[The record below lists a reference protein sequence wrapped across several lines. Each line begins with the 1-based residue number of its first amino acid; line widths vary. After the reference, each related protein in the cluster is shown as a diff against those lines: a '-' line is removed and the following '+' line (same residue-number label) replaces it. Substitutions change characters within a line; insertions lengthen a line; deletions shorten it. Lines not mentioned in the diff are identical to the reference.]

1 VGTGVTAAW
10 ATRLHRVRRSVWY
23 LVAAVLVTMAL
34 VAVAAAQFALPW
46 LERNPQTVAHW
57 LGERAGRP
65 VAFDTLEADWTR
77 RGPLLRVTGLRIGA
91 ADTAVPIGT
100 AEIQVAQYSGLLPGR
115 SLTELR
121 LRGIELTLQRNDD
134 GSWQVR
140 GLPGAAHAEDDPLD
154 ALQGLGELQI
164 VDARLTIDA
173 PSLSIAHTLPRVDLR
188 MRVDRRRVR
197 AAARAWVDT
206 GAAPLDLRLDLL
218 RAQGDGR
225 AYVAMPRNDLQVW
238 SPLLAPSGVAIREGH
253 GRVTAWLEL
262 RARRI
267 EAITGEVTLDA
278 VSLQRA
284 GDVARSAADAPTVVF
299 EGARARLR
307 WAQVDGDWRLDA
319 PTLRIVQQGR
329 EQTLDGLVVAGG
341 RHWTMQAGRVE
352 VAPLIALAALGD
364 GVSPSLRAWLQA
376 AAPHAVLSDVAF
388 AARAGGPVRVS
399 ARIEDFGFSP
409 VDDRP
414 GLDGLGGTLVG
425 DGQGVVFRADPD
437 ARLVFDWPSGFG
449 VPHPLRLDGEIAGWR
464 DGGAWRIQTP
474 GLRVEGEG
482 YAADARGGL
491 SFEGDGTRPRL
502 DLAADVDPAQ
512 IPVAKKFWVHHT
524 MPVAAREW
532 LDMALVA
539 GTVRNG
545 RGIVAGD
552 LDDWPFG
559 AEDGKDRRGV
569 FFAEGDIADATIRF
583 QDDWPAM
590 TRLAGHV
597 RFINDGFRLDPS
609 TGELVGVPLRDVV
622 AGIRDYGE
630 SPVEVAA
637 TARADAKQLLALLRQ
652 SPFQAA
658 HAETLDALDVAGPAR
673 VAVSLAVPPHHAPL
687 RLDGEVRLEG
697 VAMRES
703 RFELAFDQVRGPVAF
718 DQSGFHADALDAQQD
733 GQAGTLALRAGPGH
747 VRQRGNAFEGEL
759 DMPLDADALL
769 ARAPDLAWLR
779 PHVGGH
785 APWQVQ
791 VAVPDAPAADG
802 APAARLLLRSD
813 LVGTTLRLPAPLDK
827 PATRALR
834 TTIEAPLPFGTG
846 DVLVGFGDR
855 LALRA
860 RTSGARAGIRVEMGR
875 ARVDTAAPA
884 AGIVVAGRTPV
895 VDVLDWIGLMG
906 AGGDRDGDGLM
917 LQQVDV
923 TTADLRLA
931 GARLGQ
937 TRITAARRDDGTDL
951 RLDGA
956 ALAGDV
962 RIPDADGVPLAITLQ
977 RLHWPA
983 PAPKPDAVAIAA
995 QTAPAIAGVPAS
1007 TPIDDTL
1014 DPASVPPI
1022 RLAIDDLRYGTVAL
1036 GRVQAASRRVP
1047 GGLSVD
1053 LLQVRAPDHRID
1065 VTGRWTGRGA
1075 SARTAFEAD
1084 VESEDFG
1091 RLASGLGFAG
1101 SIVGGQG
1108 RVDFD
1113 AAWPGAPNAFQV
1125 AQLQG
1130 AMRIALRDGQLVE
1143 VEPGAGRVL
1152 GLLSV
1157 AELPRR
1163 LTLDFRDFFSRGFGF
1178 NRIAGDIRFGN
1189 GTARGDNLVIDGP
1202 AAEIRIRGSADLVAR
1217 THDQDIEV
1225 LPKTGNVLPAVGALT
1240 LGPVGVAVGAVANA
1254 VLRKPLAEMGARN
1267 YHVSG
1272 PWQDP
1277 KVEVVERREA
1287 AQPAPASSTRPQSA
1301 N

>member
-1 VGTGVTAAW
+1 MTATW
-10 ATRLHRVRRSVWY
+10 ATRLHRVRRSAWY
-23 LVAAVLVTMAL
+23 LAAAVLVTMAL
-34 VAVAAAQFALPW
+34 VAVVAAQFALPW
-46 LERNPQTVAHW
+46 LERNPQTVASW
-57 LGERAGRP
+57 LSERAGRP
-65 VAFDTLEADWTR
+65 VAFDTLDATWTR
-77 RGPLLRVTGLRIGA
+77 RGPLLRVTGLRIGDPA
-91 ADTAVPIGT
+91 AAVPIGT

-121 LRGIELTLQRNDD
+121 LHGIALTLQRNDD

-154 ALQGLGELQI
+154 ALQGLGELQV

-173 PSLSIAHTLPRVDLR
+173 PSLSISHTLPRVDLR
-188 MRVDRRRVR
+188 MQVDRRRVR
-197 AAARAWVDT
+197 AAARAWVETD
-206 GAAPLDLRLDLL
+206 GAPLDLRVDLL
-218 RAQGDGR
+218 RERGDGR
-225 AYVAMPRNDLQVW
+225 AYVEMPRNDLQLW

-253 GRVTAWLEL
+253 GSVTAWIDL
-262 RARRI
+262 RARKV
-267 EAITGEVTLDA
+267 EAITGDVALDA
-278 VSLQRA
+278 LSLQRA
-284 GDVARSAADAPTVVF
+284 GDVARAAGDAPTVVF
-299 EGARARLR
+299 EGATARLH
-307 WAQVDGDWRLDA
+307 WTHADGDWRLDA
-319 PTLRIVQQGR
+319 PTLRVTQQGR
-329 EQTLDGLVVAGG
+329 EQVLDGLVIAGG
-341 RHWTMQAGRVE
+341 QHWVMQADRVE

-388 AARAGGPVRVS
+388 TARANGPARVS
-399 ARIEDFGFSP
+399 ARIEDFGFAP
-409 VDDRP
+409 VADRP
-414 GLDGLGGTLVG
+414 GLHGLGGTLVG
-425 DGQGVVFRADPD
+425 DGQGVVFRPDPE
-437 ARLVFDWPSGFG
+437 ARPVFDWPAGFG
-449 VPHPLRLDGEIAGWR
+449 VPHPLRLEGEIAGWR
-464 DGGAWRIQTP
+464 EGDAWRIQTP
-474 GLRVEGEG
+474 GLRVEGDG

-491 SFEGDGTRPRL
+491 SFDGDGTRPRL
-502 DLAADVDPAQ
+502 DLAADVDAAQ
-512 IPVAKKFWVHHT
+512 IPVAKKFWVRHT

-559 AEDGKDRRGV
+559 VEEGRDRRGV

-590 TRLAGHV
+590 TKLGGHV

-622 AGIRDYGE
+622 AGIRNYGQT
-630 SPVEVAA
+630 PVEVAA
-637 TARADAKQLLALLRQ
+637 TAQADAKQLLTLLRQ

-658 HAETLDALDVAGPAR
+658 HAETLDALDVAGPAH
-673 VAVSLAVPPHHAPL
+673 VAVSVAAGHGAPM
-687 RLDGEVRLEG
+687 RLDGEVTLEG

-703 RFELAFDQVRGPVAF
+703 RFDLAFDHVRGRVAF
-718 DQSGFHADALDAQQD
+718 DQTGFHADALDAHQD
-733 GQAGTLALRAGPGH
+733 GQAGTLALRAGARH
-747 VRQRGNAFEGEL
+747 VRQHANAFEGEL
-759 DMPLDADALL
+759 DMPLDASALL
-769 ARAPDLAWLR
+769 SRAPDLAWLR
-779 PHVGGH
+779 PHVGGR

-791 VAVPDAPAADG
+791 VAVPHAPAADG

-827 PATRALR
+827 PAGRALR

-846 DVLVGFGDR
+846 DVLVGFGNR

-860 RTSGARAGIRVEMGR
+860 RTSGARAGIRVDMGQ
-875 ARVDTAAPA
+875 ARVDAAAPA
-884 AGIVVAGRTPV
+884 AGIVVFGRTPV

-906 AGGDRDGDGLM
+906 AGGDGDGLA

-931 GARLGQ
+931 GGRLGQ
-937 TRITAARRDDGTDL
+937 TRITAARRDAGTDL

-962 RIPDADGVPLAITLQ
+962 RIPDADGAPVAIALQ

-995 QTAPAIAGVPAS
+995 PTAPVIARVPAS
-1007 TPIDDTL
+1007 TPVDDTL

-1022 RLAIDDLRYGTVAL
+1022 QLAIDDLRYGTVVL
-1036 GRVQAASRRVP
+1036 GRVEAASRRIP

-1053 LLQVRAPDHRID
+1053 RLQVRAPDHRID
-1065 VTGRWTGRGA
+1065 VSGRWTGRGTA
-1075 SARTAFEAD
+1075 ARTALQAD
-1084 VESEDFG
+1084 VESDNFG

-1125 AQLQG
+1125 AQLEG
-1130 AMRIALRDGQLVE
+1130 AMKIALRDGQLVE

-1163 LTLDFRDFFSRGFGF
+1163 LMLDFRDFFSKGFGF
-1178 NRIAGDIRFGN
+1178 NRIAGDISFGN

-1202 AAEIRIRGSADLVAR
+1202 AAEIRIRGSADLAAR

-1225 LPKTGNVLPAVGALT
+1225 LPKTGNLLPAVGALT
-1240 LGPVGVAVGAVANA
+1240 LGPVGAAVGAVANA

-1277 KVEVVERREA
+1277 KVDVVERRDA
-1287 AQPAPASSTRPQSA
+1287 AQPATAPSTRPQSA
-1301 N
+1301 D

>member
-1 VGTGVTAAW
+1 MSAW
-10 ATRLHRVRRSVWY
+10 ASRLHRARRSAWY

-46 LERNPQTVAHW
+46 LERNPQAVASW

-65 VAFDTLEADWTR
+65 VAFDTLDAAWTR
-77 RGPLLRVTGLRIGA
+77 RGPVLRVTGLRIGDPA
-91 ADTAVPIGT
+91 AAVPIGT

-121 LRGIELTLQRNDD
+121 LHGIELTLQRNDD

-140 GLPGAAHAEDDPLD
+140 GLPGAAHAQDDPLD
-154 ALQGLGELQI
+154 ALQGLGELQV

-173 PSLSIAHTLPRVDLR
+173 PSLGIAHTLPRVDLR
-188 MRVDRRRVR
+188 MQVDRRRVR
-197 AAARAWVDT
+197 AAARAWVDVD
-206 GAAPLDLRLDLL
+206 GAPLDLRLELL

-225 AYVAMPRNDLQVW
+225 AYVAMPRNDLQLW
-238 SPLLAPSGVAIREGH
+238 SPLLAPSGVAIRAGH
-253 GRVTAWLEL
+253 GRVTAWIDL
-262 RARRI
+262 RARRV
-267 EAITGEVTLDA
+267 EAITGDVELDA
-278 VSLQRA
+278 LSLQRA
-284 GDVARSAADAPTVVF
+284 SDVAQAAVDAPTVAF
-299 EGARARLR
+299 EGAHARLR
-307 WAQVDGDWRLDA
+307 WTHTDKEWRLDA
-319 PTLRIVQQGR
+319 PTLRVTQLGR
-329 EQTLDGLVVAGG
+329 EQVLDGLVLAGG
-341 RHWTMQAGRVE
+341 RQWAMHAERVE

-376 AAPHAVLSDVAF
+376 ATPHAVLADVAF

-409 VDDRP
+409 VDERP
-414 GLDGLGGTLVG
+414 GLHGLGGTLVG
-425 DGQGVVFRADPD
+425 DGQGVVFRPDPD
-437 ARLVFDWPSGFG
+437 ARLVFDWPTGFG

-464 DGGAWRIQTP
+464 DGDGWRIQTP
-474 GLRVEGEG
+474 GLRVEGDG

-491 SFEGDGTRPRL
+491 SFEADGTRPRL
-502 DLAADVDPAQ
+502 DLAADVDAAQ
-512 IPVAKKFWVHHT
+512 IPVAKKFWVRHT
-524 MPVAAREW
+524 MSAAAREW

-559 AEDGKDRRGV
+559 VEAGKDRRGV

-583 QDDWPAM
+583 QDEWPAM
-590 TRLAGHV
+590 TRLGGHI
-597 RFINDGFRLDPS
+597 RFINDGFRLEPS
-609 TGELVGVPLRDVV
+609 TGELAGVPLRDVV
-622 AGIRDYGE
+622 AGIRNYGQ
-630 SPVEVAA
+630 SPVEAGA
-637 TARADAKQLLALLRQ
+637 TAHADATQLLALLRQ

-658 HAETLDALDVAGPAR
+658 HAETLDALDVTGPTH
-673 VAVSLAVPPHHAPL
+673 VAVSVAVPRHAPMQ
-687 RLDGEVRLEG
+687 LDGEVALEG

-703 RFELAFDQVRGPVAF
+703 RFDLAFDHVRGPVTF
-718 DQSGFHADALDAQQD
+718 DQSGFHAEALEAQQD
-733 GQAGTLALRAGPGH
+733 GHSGTLALRAGAGH
-747 VRQRGNAFEGEL
+747 VRQRANAFEGEL
-759 DMPLDADALL
+759 DMSLDASALL
-769 ARAPDLAWLR
+769 ARAPDLTWLR
-779 PHVGGH
+779 PHVGGR

-791 VAVPDAPAADG
+791 VAVPDAPAANG
-802 APAARLLLRSD
+802 APAAHLLLRSD
-813 LVGTTLRLPAPLDK
+813 LVGTTLRLPAPLAK
-827 PATRALR
+827 PAARALR

-860 RTSGARAGIRVEMGR
+860 RTSGARAGIRVDMGR
-875 ARVDTAAPA
+875 ARVDNAAPA
-884 AGIVVAGRTPV
+884 AGIVVFGRTPV

-906 AGGDRDGDGLM
+906 GGDGDGLA

-931 GARLGQ
+931 GGRLGQ
-937 TRITAARRDDGTDL
+937 TRITAARRSAGTDL

-962 RIPDADGVPLAITLQ
+962 RLSDADGAPIAIALQ

-983 PAPKPDAVAIAA
+983 PAAKLDAAA
-995 QTAPAIAGVPAS
+995 NATPAAPTIAGVPAS
-1007 TPIDDTL
+1007 PPVDDAL

-1022 RLAIDDLRYGTVAL
+1022 RLAIDDLRYGAVVL
-1036 GRVQAASRRVP
+1036 GRVDASSHRIP
-1047 GGLSVD
+1047 GGLAVD
-1053 LLQVRAPDHRID
+1053 RLQVRAPDHRID

-1075 SARTAFEAD
+1075 AARTAFQAD
-1084 VESEDFG
+1084 VESENFG

-1108 RVDFD
+1108 RLDFD

-1125 AQLQG
+1125 AQLEG
-1130 AMRIALRDGQLVE
+1130 SMSLALRDGQLVE

-1163 LTLDFRDFFSRGFGF
+1163 LTLDFRDFFSKGFGF
-1178 NRIAGDIRFGN
+1178 NRIAGEIRFGN
-1189 GTARGDNLVIDGP
+1189 GIARGDNLVIDGP
-1202 AAEIRIRGSADLVAR
+1202 AAEIRIRGSADLTAR

-1225 LPKTGNVLPAVGALT
+1225 LPKTGNLLPAVGALT
-1240 LGPVGVAVGAVANA
+1240 LGPVGAAVGAVANA

-1277 KVEVVERREA
+1277 KVDVVERRDA
-1287 AQPAPASSTRPQSA
+1287 AQPATAPSARPQSA

>member
-1 VGTGVTAAW
+1 MTATW
-10 ATRLHRVRRSVWY
+10 ATRLHRVRRSAWY

-34 VAVAAAQFALPW
+34 VAIVAAQFALPW
-46 LERNPQTVAHW
+46 LERNPQTVASW

-65 VAFDTLEADWTR
+65 VAFDTLDATWTR
-77 RGPLLRVTGLRIGA
+77 RGPLLRVTGLRIGDPDA
-91 ADTAVPIGT
+91 AVPIGT

-121 LRGIELTLQRNDD
+121 LHGIELTLQRNDD

-140 GLPGAAHAEDDPLD
+140 GLPGAAHAEEDPLD
-154 ALQGLGELQI
+154 ALQGLGELQV

-188 MRVDRRRVR
+188 MQVDRRSVR

-206 GAAPLDLRLDLL
+206 GAAPLDLRLELL
-218 RAQGDGR
+218 REQGDGR
-225 AYVAMPRNDLQVW
+225 AYIAMPRNDLLLW

-253 GRVTAWLEL
+253 GRVTAWLDL
-262 RARRI
+262 RARKV
-267 EAITGEVTLDA
+267 EAITSDVMLDA
-278 VSLQRA
+278 LSLQRA
-284 GDVARSAADAPTVVF
+284 SDVARAAGDAPTVMF
-299 EGARARLR
+299 EGATARLH
-307 WAQVDGDWRLDA
+307 WTHADGDWRLDA
-319 PTLRIVQQGR
+319 PTLRVTQQGR
-329 EQTLDGLVVAGG
+329 EQVLDGLVLAGG
-341 RHWTMQAGRVE
+341 QHWAMHADRVE

-364 GVSPSLRAWLQA
+364 GVTPSLRAWLQA
-376 AAPHAVLSDVAF
+376 AAPHAVLSDVDF

-409 VDDRP
+409 VADRP
-414 GLDGLGGTLVG
+414 GLHGLGGTLLG
-425 DGQGVVFRADPD
+425 DGQGVVFRPDPD

-474 GLRVEGEG
+474 GLRVEGDG

-502 DLAADVDPAQ
+502 DLAADVDAAQ

-559 AEDGKDRRGV
+559 GEDGKDRRGV
-569 FFAEGDIADATIRF
+569 FFAEGDIADATVRF
-583 QDDWPAM
+583 QSEWPAV
-590 TRLAGHV
+590 TRLGGHV
-597 RFINDGFRLDPS
+597 RFINDGFRLEPS

-622 AGIRDYGE
+622 AGIRTYGR
-630 SPVEVAA
+630 SPVEVTA
-637 TARADAKQLLALLRQ
+637 TAQADAQQLLALMRQ
-652 SPFQAA
+652 SPFHAA
-658 HAETLDALDVAGPAR
+658 HAETLDALDVVGPAH
-673 VAVSLAVPPHHAPL
+673 VAVSVEAGHGAPM
-687 RLDGEVRLEG
+687 RLDGEVKLDG
-697 VAMRES
+697 VAIRES
-703 RFELAFDQVRGPVAF
+703 RFDLAFEQVRGPVAF
-718 DQSGFHADALDAQQD
+718 DQTGFHADALAAHQD

-747 VRQRGNAFEGEL
+747 VRQRANAFEGEL

-779 PHVGGH
+779 PHVRGR

-791 VAVPDAPAADG
+791 VAVPNAPVAG

-827 PATRALR
+827 PAARALR

-846 DVLVGFGDR
+846 DVLVGFGNR
-855 LALRA
+855 LAVRA
-860 RTSGARAGIRVEMGR
+860 RTSGARAGIRVNMGQ
-875 ARVDTAAPA
+875 ARVDNAAPA
-884 AGIVVAGRTPV
+884 AGVVVFGRTPV

-906 AGGDRDGDGLM
+906 AGGEGDGLA

-931 GARLGQ
+931 GGRLGQ
-937 TRITAARRDDGTDL
+937 TRITAARRDAGTDL

-962 RIPDADGVPLAITLQ
+962 RIPDTDGAPVAIALQ

-983 PAPKPDAVAIAA
+983 PAPKPAAVAIAA
-995 QTAPAIAGVPAS
+995 PNAPVIARVPAS
-1007 TPIDDTL
+1007 RPVDDTL

-1022 RLAIDDLRYGTVAL
+1022 QLAIDDLRYGAVAL
-1036 GRVQAASRRVP
+1036 GRVDAASRRIP
-1047 GGLSVD
+1047 GGLAVD
-1053 LLQVRAPDHRID
+1053 RLQVRAPDHRID

-1075 SARTAFEAD
+1075 AARTAFQAD
-1084 VESEDFG
+1084 VESDNFG

-1108 RVDFD
+1108 RVEFD

-1125 AQLQG
+1125 AQLEG
-1130 AMRIALRDGQLVE
+1130 AMKIALRDGQLVE

-1163 LTLDFRDFFSRGFGF
+1163 LMLDFRDFFSKGFGF

-1202 AAEIRIRGSADLVAR
+1202 AAEIRIRGSADLAAR

-1225 LPKTGNVLPAVGALT
+1225 LPKTGNLLPAVGALT
-1240 LGPVGVAVGAVANA
+1240 LGPVGAAVGAVANA

-1277 KVEVVERREA
+1277 KVDVVERRDA
-1287 AQPAPASSTRPQSA
+1287 AQPATAPSTGSQSA
-1301 N
+1301 D

>member
-1 VGTGVTAAW
+1 MHHA
-10 ATRLHRVRRSVWY
+10 RRGAWY
-23 LVAAVLVTMAL
+23 LTAAVLVTMAL
-34 VAVAAAQFALPW
+34 LVAVAAQFALPW
-46 LERNPQTVAHW
+46 LERNPQTVARW

-65 VAFDTLEADWTR
+65 VAFDTLDAQWTR
-77 RGPLLRVTGLRIGA
+77 RGPLLRVTGLRIGDPDA
-91 ADTAVPIGT
+91 AVPIGT

-121 LRGIELTLQRNDD
+121 LHGLELTLQRNDD
-134 GSWQVR
+134 GSWHVR
-140 GLPGAAHAEDDPLD
+140 GLPGAAHAQDDPLD
-154 ALQGLGELQI
+154 ALQGLGELQV

-197 AAARAWVDT
+197 AAARAWVDAE
-206 GAAPLDLRLDLL
+206 GAPLDLRLDLL

-225 AYVAMPRNDLQVW
+225 VYVAMPRNDLQLW

-253 GRVTAWLEL
+253 GQVTAWIEL
-262 RARRI
+262 RARRV
-267 EAITGEVTLDA
+267 EAITGEVALDA
-278 VSLQRA
+278 LSLQRA
-284 GDVARSAADAPTVVF
+284 GDVAQAAGDAPTVAF
-299 EGARARLR
+299 EGASARLH
-307 WAQVDGDWRLDA
+307 WTHAGGDWRLDA
-319 PTLRIVQQGR
+319 PMLRISQQGR
-329 EQTLDGLVVAGG
+329 EQVLDGLVLVGG
-341 RHWTMQAGRVE
+341 THWAMQAGRVE
-352 VAPLIALAALGD
+352 VAPLIALTALGD
-364 GVSPSLRAWLQA
+364 NVSPSLRTWLQA

-409 VDDRP
+409 VADRP
-414 GLDGLGGTLVG
+414 GLHGVGGMLVG
-425 DGQGVVFRADPD
+425 DGQGVVFRPDPG
-437 ARLVFDWPSGFG
+437 ARLVFDWPAGFG
-449 VPHPLRLDGEIAGWR
+449 APHPLRLDGEIAGWR
-464 DGGAWRIQTP
+464 DGGNWRIQTP

-502 DLAADVDPAQ
+502 DLAVDVDAAQ
-512 IPVAKKFWVHHT
+512 ITVSKKFWVRHR
-524 MPVAAREW
+524 MSLAAREW
-532 LDMALVA
+532 LNMALVA

-559 AEDGKDRRGV
+559 VEDGRDRRGV

-583 QDDWPAM
+583 RDDWPAM
-590 TRLAGHV
+590 TRLGGHV

-622 AGIRDYGE
+622 AGIRHYGQ

-637 TARADAKQLLALLRQ
+637 TARADAKDLLAVMRQ
-652 SPFQAA
+652 SPFQTA
-658 HAETLDALDVAGPAR
+658 HVETLDALDVAGPAQ
-673 VAVSLAVPPHHAPL
+673 VAVSVSVPRHAPMQ
-687 RLDGEVRLEG
+687 LDGEVKLEG
-697 VAMRES
+697 VGLRES
-703 RFELAFDQVRGPVAF
+703 RFDLAFEHIRGPVVF
-718 DQSGFHADALDAQQD
+718 DQSGFHAGALDAHQD
-733 GQAGTLALRAGPGH
+733 GQAGTLALRLGPGH
-747 VRQRGNAFEGEL
+747 VRQRANAFEGEL

-779 PHVGGH
+779 PHVGGR

-827 PATRALR
+827 PAARALR

-846 DVLVGFGDR
+846 DVLVGFGND

-860 RTSGARAGIRVEMGR
+860 RTSGARAGVRVEMGR
-875 ARVDTAAPA
+875 ARVDAAAPA
-884 AGIVVAGRTPV
+884 VGVVVAGRTPV
-895 VDVLDWIGLMG
+895 VDVFDWVGLMG
-906 AGGDRDGDGLM
+906 VGGEAGGLA

-931 GARLGQ
+931 GGRLGQ
-937 TRITAARRDDGTDL
+937 TRITAARRDGGTDL
-951 RLDGA
+951 RLDGVA
-956 ALAGDV
+956 VAGDV
-962 RIPDADGVPLAITLQ
+962 RMPDADGAPVAIALQ

-983 PAPKPDAVAIAA
+983 PAPTPDAAAIAS
-995 QTAPAIAGVPAS
+995 PAIASVPAS
-1007 TPIDDTL
+1007 MPIDDTL

-1022 RLAIDDLRYGTVAL
+1022 QLAIDDLRYGTVAL
-1036 GRVQAASRRVP
+1036 GRVDAASRRIP

-1053 LLQVRAPDHRID
+1053 RLQVRAPDHRID
-1065 VTGRWTGRGA
+1065 VTGRWTGRGPA
-1075 SARTAFEAD
+1075 ARTTVQAD
-1084 VESEDFG
+1084 VDSENFG
-1091 RLASGLGFAG
+1091 RLATGLGFAG

-1113 AAWPGAPNAFQV
+1113 AAWAGTPNAFQV
-1125 AQLQG
+1125 AQMEGSLKL
-1130 AMRIALRDGQLVE
+1130 ALRDGQLVE

-1163 LTLDFRDFFSRGFGF
+1163 LMLDFRDFFSKGFGF

-1189 GTARGDNLVIDGP
+1189 GIARGDNLVIDGP
-1202 AAEIRIRGSADLVAR
+1202 AAEIRIRGSADLAAR

-1225 LPKTGNVLPAVGALT
+1225 LPKTGNLLPAVGALT
-1240 LGPVGVAVGAVANA
+1240 LGPVGAAVGAVANA

-1277 KVEVVERREA
+1277 KVDVVERRDA
-1287 AQPAPASSTRPQSA
+1287 AQPATAPSTRPQSA
-1301 N
+1301 D

>member
-1 VGTGVTAAW
+1 MTAAW
-10 ATRLHRVRRSVWY
+10 AARLRRVRKSAWY
-23 LVAAVLVTMAL
+23 LAAAVLVTMAL
-34 VAVAAAQFALPW
+34 VAVAAAQLALPW
-46 LERNPQTVAHW
+46 LERHPQAVAAW

-65 VAFDTLEADWTR
+65 VAFDTLDATWTR
-77 RGPLLRVTGLRIGA
+77 RGPLLRVTGLRIGDPA
-91 ADTAVPIGT
+91 AAVPIGT

-121 LRGIELTLQRNDD
+121 LHGIELTLQRADD

-154 ALQGLGELQI
+154 ALQGLGELQV
-164 VDARLTIDA
+164 VDARLTVEA

-188 MRVDRRRVR
+188 LRVDRRRVR
-197 AAARAWVDT
+197 AAARAWVEAD
-206 GAAPLDLRLDLL
+206 GAPLDLRLDLQ

-225 AYVAMPRNDLQVW
+225 AYVAMPRNDLQLW

-253 GRVTAWLEL
+253 GRVTAWIDL
-262 RARRI
+262 RARKV
-267 EAITGEVTLDA
+267 EAVTSEVMLDA
-278 VSLQRA
+278 LSLQRA
-284 GDVARSAADAPTVVF
+284 DDVARAAGDAPTVAF
-299 EGARARLR
+299 EGASARVR
-307 WAQVDGDWRLDA
+307 WTHADGDWRLDA
-319 PTLRIVQQGR
+319 PRLRITQQGR
-329 EQTLDGLVVAGG
+329 EQVLDGLVLAGG
-341 RHWTMQAGRVE
+341 RHWAMQAGRVE
-352 VAPLIALAALGD
+352 VAPLLALAALGE
-364 GVSPSLRAWLQA
+364 GVPPSLRAWVRS

-388 AARAGGPVRVS
+388 AARAGGPVRMS
-399 ARIEDFGFSP
+399 ARIEAFGFSP
-409 VDDRP
+409 VGDRP

-425 DGQGVVFRADPD
+425 DGQGVVFRPDPD
-437 ARLVFDWPSGFG
+437 ARPVFDWPAGFG

-464 DGGAWRIQTP
+464 DGSVWRIQTP
-474 GLRVEGEG
+474 ALRVEGEG

-491 SFEGDGTRPRL
+491 SFDGDGTRPRL
-502 DLAADVDPAQ
+502 DLAADVDASQ
-512 IPVAKKFWVHHT
+512 IPVAKKFWVRHT

-559 AEDGKDRRGV
+559 TDAGKDRRGV
-569 FFAEGDIADATIRF
+569 FFAEGDIADATVRF
-583 QDDWPAM
+583 QHDWPAM
-590 TRLAGHV
+590 TRLAGHI
-597 RFINDGFRLDPS
+597 RFVNDGFRLDAA
-609 TGELVGVPLRDVV
+609 TGKLAGVPVRDVV
-622 AGIRDYGE
+622 AGIRDYGQT
-630 SPVEVAA
+630 PVEVTA
-637 TARADAKQLLALLRQ
+637 TAQADAKQLLALLRQ
-652 SPFQAA
+652 SPLRAA
-658 HAETLDALDVAGPAR
+658 HADTLDALDLAGPAE
-673 VAVSLAVPPHHAPL
+673 ASVSLAVGHGAPM
-687 RLDGEVRLEG
+687 RLDGAVRLDG

-703 RFELAFDQVRGPVAF
+703 RFDLAFDHVRGQLAF
-718 DQSGFHADALDAQQD
+718 DQSGFHADALAAQQD

-747 VRQRGNAFEGEL
+747 VRQGAHAFEGQL
-759 DMPLDADALL
+759 DMPLDASALL

-779 PHVGGH
+779 PHVRGR

-791 VAVPDAPAADG
+791 VAVPGAPAADG

-846 DVLVGFGDR
+846 DVLVGFGNQ

-860 RTSGARAGIRVEMGR
+860 RTGGARAGIRVDLGR
-875 ARVDTAAPA
+875 ARVDAAAPA
-884 AGIVVAGRTPV
+884 AGLVVFGRTPV

-906 AGGDRDGDGLM
+906 GGGDGDGPA

-931 GARLGQ
+931 GGRLGQ
-937 TRITAARRDDGTDL
+937 TRITAARRDGGTDL

-962 RIPDADGVPLAITLQ
+962 RMPDRAGAPVSIALQ

-983 PAPKPDAVAIAA
+983 PAPKPDAAA
-995 QTAPAIAGVPAS
+995 TAPPTVPAIARVPAS
-1007 TPIDDTL
+1007 TPAQDTL
-1014 DPASVPPI
+1014 DPAAVPPI
-1022 RLAIDDLRYGTVAL
+1022 ELAIDDLRYGSVVL
-1036 GRVQAASRRVP
+1036 GRVDAASRRVP
-1047 GGLSVD
+1047 GGLAIER
-1053 LLQVRAPDHRID
+1053 LQLRAPEHRID

-1075 SARTAFEAD
+1075 AARTRLQAD
-1084 VESEDFG
+1084 VESRNFG
-1091 RLASGLGFAG
+1091 TLASGLGFAG

-1125 AQLQG
+1125 AQLDG
-1130 AMRIALRDGQLVE
+1130 AMSIALRDGQLVE

-1163 LTLDFRDFFSRGFGF
+1163 LMLDFRDFFSKGFGF

-1189 GTARGDNLVIDGP
+1189 GTARGENLVIDGP
-1202 AAEIRIRGSADLVAR
+1202 AAEIRIRGSADLAAR
-1217 THDQDIEV
+1217 THDQNIEV
-1225 LPKTGNVLPAVGALT
+1225 LPKTGNLLPAVGALT
-1240 LGPVGVAVGAVANA
+1240 LGPVGAAVGAVANA

-1277 KVEVVERREA
+1277 KVDVVERRDA
-1287 AQPAPASSTRPQSA
+1287 AQPATAPTTGSQSA
-1301 N
+1301 D